1 MFNPNSTLFII
12 FISIGF
18 INKNFPIVKITFKI
32 FLTILSFTSIVVSQK
47 NQFLNEV
54 GLPIIT
60 NYLPKQYSANVQNWA
75 VIQDKRG
82 VLYFGNVSG
91 VLEYDGVN
99 WKLIKIP
106 NEVVRCLAIDD
117 DGKIYVGGINQIGYL
132 SPDSLGELNYVSL
145 NKYISGEK
153 IDFGDVWRIIIND
166 DGFYF
171 QTFSTLYLFESNKNK
186 QQSFISRIIKNP
198 SLKQWESR
206 TRMNPI
212 HSIGNRIFIHERNLG
227 LQELINGKLAM
238 LPGGEEF
245 AQDLI
250 CIMLPF
256 PSSKSKD
263 KNPDERI
270 LIGSLR
276 RGMFLFDGVGFEKFN
291 NEADKYL
298 IENRLYFR
306 GALLGDGAYALGTQL
321 GGIVVMDQNGKLKKI
336 IDKNIGL
343 NNNTIWDLFCD
354 REGNLWAASD
364 NGISKILYPSS
375 LRVIDENSGFE
386 GSIQTIKYFDN
397 KIYLTT
403 SSGVYYLEDF
413 SNNSNNKKFIAIK
426 NISVQSWDMMQ
437 LDNKLLAATNDG
449 VVEIKNNSASIIDYN
464 FRYAYCFCKSHEPSL
479 IYVGLNN
486 GIAVL
491 KNENEKTKFLGLIA
505 NFNTGITSIEED
517 EKGILWCNDVSGKI
531 IALKTPE
538 DKNDL
543 AGYKKLN
550 ITNSAKQD
558 IKAKIFK
565 HSNKIYFYDDKN
577 IFEYNYE
584 NKKFVASTIL
594 NNLFEDSTQT
604 ILNIFHDGQNSIWCV
619 TNHQG
624 KIQIIEIGGDRKT
637 GATKKHS
644 LLGLVSEELYSDFVS
659 LKSFVSEDKS
669 KVIWIGG
676 GNILINYNLDS
687 DLDFNTTQSNT
698 PLIRK
703 VFINGAISIFNGFAK
718 SKKID
723 ENNPIEIDYSSN
735 SIVFEYSLPSFL
747 NESGNDY
754 QFLLEGFDKKWSGW
768 IKETKKEYTNLPTGR
783 FVFKVRS
790 RNAKGQVSGVA
801 SYSFI
806 ILPPWYKTW
815 WANVI
820 GFLIVLLIINYVIRI
835 RVRYLKNKNIVL
847 ERLVNERTSK
857 IKEQKDVL
865 EKQAQK
871 LLELDQLKSNFFANI
886 SHEFRTPLT
895 LIKGQLENILRIVKD
910 ETVKKKVNVA
920 FTNSNRLNRLINQ
933 VLDLSKLESG
943 KLHLEFEKHD
953 IVTLIK
959 NRVSSFDSFAEQKNI
974 TVQFISKIDSLFA
987 NIDIEKIEE
996 VIDNLLSNAL
1006 KFTPSRG
1013 KIIITIDVET
1023 IEFSENAVIS
1033 ISDNGVGISEEKISN
1048 IFDRFFQA
1056 DNTSTRE
1063 YEGTGLG
1070 LAIVKELVEL
1080 HGGTITV
1087 ESKLNEG
1094 TTFYIS
1100 LPVIEN
1106 NQNLPDVE
1114 TVLDEKPESA
1124 DDLRE
1129 MVLIVEDNYDVRNYI
1144 KENLEQHYRIEEAV
1158 NGEDGILKA
1167 IEKTPDLI
1175 ITDLMMPKVNGF
1187 ELCNKVKSDQR
1198 TSHIPI
1204 IMLTAKVDEQSK
1216 LDGLQIGA
1224 DEFLAKPFSPRELE
1238 IRVGNLIRIRQLLRE
1253 KYKEISV
1260 IKAED
1265 VKANPIDKDF
1275 LDKVFT
1281 LIKNHLE
1288 DHQFSVHKLADEMA
1302 MSVSQ
1307 LNRKLNALINQ
1318 SAGKLIRSTK
1328 LDYAARLLEKNAG
1341 NVTEIGYRIGF
1352 SDLPSFTNSFK
1363 EKYGVS
1369 PTEYL
1374 KNRKESL

>member
-1 MFNPNSTLFII
+1 M
-12 FISIGF
+12 
-18 INKNFPIVKITFKI
+18 KITFKI
-32 FLTILSFTSIVVSQK
+32 VLIILCFNSINSPQK

-99 WKLIKIP
+99 WRLIKIP
-106 NEVVRCLAIDD
+106 NDVVRCFAIDD
-117 DGKIYVGGINQIGYL
+117 DGKIYVGGINQLGYL

-153 IDFGDVWRIIIND
+153 IDFGDVWRIIVHND
-166 DGFYF
+166 GLYF
-171 QTFSTLYLFESNKNK
+171 QTFSTLYLFESNKNN
-186 QQSFISRIIKNP
+186 QQSFLHRILKNP
-198 SLKQWESR
+198 SIKKWESR
-206 TRMNPI
+206 TRINPI
-212 HSIGNRIFIHERNLG
+212 HSIGNRIFVHERNIG
-227 LQELINGKLAM
+227 LQELINGKLTM

-263 KNPDERI
+263 KNNSEKI

-276 RGMFLFDGVGFEKFN
+276 RGMFLFDGIKFEKFN
-291 NEADKYL
+291 NDADKYL
-298 IENRLYFR
+298 INNRLYFR
-306 GALLGDGAYALGTQL
+306 GALLGDETYALGTQL
-321 GGIVVMDQNGKLKKI
+321 GGIVVIDQYGKLKKI

-364 NGISKILYPSS
+364 NGISKILYPSA

-386 GSIQTIKYFDN
+386 GLIQTIKYFDN
-397 KIYLTT
+397 KIYLST
-403 SSGVYYLEDF
+403 SSGVYYLDKSSTKTE
-413 SNNSNNKKFIAIK
+413 SNNFAAIK
-426 NISVQSWDMMQ
+426 NISVQSWDMLQ
-437 LDNKLLAATNDG
+437 LNNKLLAATNDG
-449 VVEIKNNSASIIDYN
+449 VFEINNNSAAIIDYN
-464 FRYAYCFCKSHEPSL
+464 YRYTYCFCKSNDDPSV
-479 IYVGLNN
+479 IYVGMNN

-491 KNENEKTKFLGLIA
+491 KNENEKLKFLGTIS
-505 NFNTGITSIEED
+505 NFNTGVTSIEQD
-517 EKGILWCNDVSGKI
+517 EKGTLWCNDVSGKI
-531 IALKTPE
+531 IALNTPE

-543 AGYKKLN
+543 TGYKKLN
-550 ITNSAKQD
+550 NTNSTKID
-558 IKAKIFK
+558 IKAKLFK
-565 HSNKIYFYDDKN
+565 YLNKIYFYDDKKV
-577 IFEYNYE
+577 FEYNYE
-584 NKKFVASTIL
+584 DNKFIASTIL
-594 NNLFEDSTQT
+594 NSVLKDSTQT
-604 ILNIFHDGQNSIWCV
+604 ILNIFHDEENSIWCV

-624 KIQIIEIGGDRKT
+624 KIQI
-637 GATKKHS
+637 TKIDVDKKPVSTKSHS
-644 LLGLVSEELYSDFVS
+644 LLGLVSEGLYSDFVS
-659 LKSFVSEDKS
+659 LKSFVSEDQT
-669 KVIWIGG
+669 KVLWIGG

-687 DLDFNTTQSNT
+687 DLDYNTAQLNI

-703 VFINGAISIFNGFAK
+703 VLVNGTNSIFNGFSK
-718 SKKID
+718 SKSND
-723 ENNPIEIDYSSN
+723 GDPIEIDYSSN

-754 QFLLEGFDKKWSGW
+754 QFLLEGFDKNWSGW
-768 IKETKKEYTNLPTGR
+768 IKATKKEYTNLPSGS
-783 FVFKVRS
+783 FVFKVHS
-790 RNAKGQVSGVA
+790 RNAKGQQSAIA
-801 SYSFI
+801 SYNFK

-820 GFLIVLLIINYVIRI
+820 GFLIVLFIINYVIRV

-847 ERLVNERTSK
+847 ERIVNERTAK

-910 ETVKKKVNVA
+910 EAVKKKVNVA

-943 KLHLEFEKHD
+943 KLQLEFEKHD
-953 IVTLIK
+953 IVALIK

-974 TVQFISKIDSLFA
+974 TVQLINRIDSLFA

-1006 KFTPSRG
+1006 KFTPAKG
-1013 KIIITIDVET
+1013 KIIITVDVEN
-1023 IEFSENAVIS
+1023 IEFAENAIIS
-1033 ISDNGVGISEEKISN
+1033 ISDNGVGISEEKISH

-1106 NQNLPDVE
+1106 EQNIPEDE
-1114 TVLDEKPESA
+1114 TVLDEKSDTV

-1187 ELCNKVKSDQR
+1187 ELCNKVKSDHR

-1265 VKANPIDKDF
+1265 VKANPIDKEF
-1275 LDKVFT
+1275 LDKVFS

-1288 DHQFSVHKLADEMA
+1288 DHQFSVQKLADEMA

-1328 LDYAARLLEKNAG
+1328 LDYAVKLLEKNAG
-1341 NVTEIGYRIGF
+1341 NITEIGYRIGF